1 MAALSVHMKES
12 KHGPPMPNLPS
23 PKIPP
28 QQSPNQQQQHP
39 GAQSSSGG
47 GSLSSA
53 SDSASSLLKGTGP
66 GTKGKYLTP

>member
-1 MAALSVHMKES
+1 LT
-12 KHGPPMPNLPS
+12 
-23 PKIPP
+23 
-28 QQSPNQQQQHP
+28 HP

-53 SDSASSLLKGTGP
+53 SDSASSLLLKGTGP